1 MSTALA
7 IRAKRIFDGERMLGA
22 GIVLVEHGRISAV
35 DVSGAAP
42 PAHAQLIDCG
52 DNATLLPGLIDCHVH
67 LGLDATPNALA
78 NLVTSDDATVMEQMR
93 RAAATALRAGIT
105 TMRDLGDR
113 SYLTLQLR
121 DRHPDGTLL
130 PEIVAAGVPITTPGG
145 HFAALGGAAAG
156 PEALRAAVRER
167 ADRGCQVVK
176 VMASGGNLTPGSLPH
191 ESQFGLDDLRLIVV
205 EAHRRGLATAAHAH
219 GKAAIIDAFEAGFD
233 TLEHVTFFTADG
245 VDSDPAVIERIA
257 QRGTV
262 VSLTAGNVPG
272 APGPPPGVAQ
282 RLPQMLENARR
293 LCSSGAR
300 IVPGPDGGATPGKP
314 HNVLPYA
321 LQALVDLG
329 MKPVDALRAATVVA
343 AGACGVADR
352 KGRIA
357 AGSDADLL
365 AVTGNPLADIAAIR
379 SVVLVI
385 RGGHVAVDEAGAPGQ
400 AMPSSSPP

>member
-1 MSTALA
+1 MSVALA

-22 GIVLVEHGRISAV
+22 GMVLVEHGRISAV
-35 DVSGAAP
+35 DVSGATP

-78 NLVTSDDATVMEQMR
+78 YLVTSDDATVMEQMR

-191 ESQFGLDDLRLIVV
+191 ESQFGLDELRLIVV
-205 EAHRRGLATAAHAH
+205 EAHRQGLATAAHAH

-233 TLEHVTFFTADG
+233 TLEHVTFFTAEG

-257 QRGTV
+257 QRGTF
-262 VSLTAGNVPG
+262 VSLTVGNVPG
-272 APGPPPGVAQ
+272 APAPPPGVAQ

-329 MKPVDALRAATVVA
+329 MRPVDALRAATVVA

-385 RGGHVAVDEAGAPGQ
+385 RGGHIAVDETGAREQ
-400 AMPSSSPP
+400 AMPGSSPP